1 MQKDLKIGI
10 VLGSALAVAAAV
22 WLSTKPSL
30 STKARMPHANNAAG
44 LQEIS
49 GSSNNPST
57 DELTAE
63 AQSPAQLWDA
73 EDAENNQLELPD
85 STVPEQTK
93 KIKTLKF
100 HTVVAGE
107 TLSDISRKYYGSA
120 NKWQKIFDA
129 NRFRLK
135 DSNRL
140 REGTKLFIP
149 E

>member
-1 MQKDLKIGI
+1 MQKDLKTGM
-10 VLGSALAVAAAV
+10 VLGFVLAAAAAV
-22 WLSTKPSL
+22 WLSTHPSL
-30 STKARMPHANNAAG
+30 STKARMLHTDNAASPK
-44 LQEIS
+44 EIS

-57 DELTAE
+57 NGLTTE
-63 AQSPAQLWDA
+63 AHSQAQRLDA

-85 STVPEQTK
+85 FTIHKQRDTR
-93 KIKTLKF
+93 F
-100 HTVVAGE
+100 HSVVAGE

-140 REGTKLFIP
+140 RPGTKLFIP